1 MDWTPPASLSTQ
13 KSDVVFYYTLG
24 LAVLF
29 LVFITGLMIYFVVR
43 YSRKRH
49 PKAAQI
55 EGHLGLEI
63 TWTVVP
69 LVLFLVIFWYG
80 WTNYEFMRNPPRD
93 AMVVKVAAR
102 QWAWSFE
109 YPNGKQTPVLYA
121 PMGRPVKL
129 ELRTLDVIHGFYIPA
144 FRLKMDVVP
153 GLVNTTWFEATRL
166 GAYDVECTVICGV
179 DHSQMLSK
187 VVVVPEPAFKAW
199 YFGGDEAKEPEPVAL
214 ATVSPTVEP
223 LGLTLMRAKGCLSCH
238 SVGGEPMAGPTFKGL
253 YGRREQVLVH
263 GRPRTITLDERN
275 LRRAILTPGAAIVQG
290 YPPAMPAIPMT
301 PQELAEIIGYL
312 RELQ

>member
-13 KSDVVFYYTLG
+13 KSDSVFYCTLG
-24 LAVLF
+24 LAVIF
-29 LVFITGLMIYFVVR
+29 LIFITGLMVYFVVR

-49 PKAAQI
+49 PEAAQI

-69 LVLFLVIFWYG
+69 LALFLVIFWYG
-80 WTNYEFMRNPPRD
+80 WRNYEFMSTPPRD

-102 QWAWSFE
+102 QWSWSFE

-121 PMGRPVKL
+121 PIGRPVKL
-129 ELRTLDVIHGFYIPA
+129 EVRTLDVIHGFYIPA
-144 FRLKMDVVP
+144 FRLKVDVVP

-166 GAYDVECTVICGV
+166 GSYDVECTVICGV
-179 DHSQMLSK
+179 GHSEMLSK

-199 YFGGDEAKEPEPVAL
+199 YFGGEEAKEPAPV
-214 ATVSPTVEP
+214 ATVSSTVDP
-223 LGLTLMRAKGCLSCH
+223 PGLALMRAKGCLACH
-238 SVGGEPMAGPTFKGL
+238 SVGGEPLAGPTFKGL
-253 YGRREQVLVH
+253 YGRREDVLIR
-263 GRPRTITLDERN
+263 GRPKTITLDEQN
-275 LRRAILTPGAAIVQG
+275 LRRAILKPGVAIVKG

-301 PQELAEIIGYL
+301 RQELTEIIAYL
-312 RELQ
+312 KVLK